1 MHGQERAVTA
11 PVAEM
16 FSSVQGEGPF
26 VGVRQL
32 FVRTYGCDLH
42 CRYCD
47 TPAAKATTGPC
58 LVEAPAGSREWRTLE
73 NPLSVADAMGLV
85 EELDQPPGLHHSLA
99 LTGGEPL
106 LHAEF
111 AGELAAA
118 CGERG
123 LLAYLETNGLRV
135 AELAQVITRLDVV
148 AMDVKLASSLDEG
161 AGLNWETLLSRSMAF
176 LRVALAKDVFVKA
189 VCTPETTEGEI
200 ERVAEAIAGETREC
214 PLILQP
220 VTPAAE
226 VAEAP
231 TARQMLK
238 LQAAALGCLAD
249 VRVIP
254 QCHLLMGQL

>member
-1 MHGQERAVTA
+1 MTA
-11 PVAEM
+11 PVAEV

-47 TPAAKATTGPC
+47 TPAAKAKTGPC
-58 LVEAPAGSREWRTLE
+58 LVEAPAGSREWRALR
-73 NPLSVADAMGLV
+73 NPLSAADAMGLV
-85 EELDQPPGLHHSLA
+85 EELDQRPGLHHSVA

-111 AGELAAA
+111 VAGLAAA

-123 LLAYLETNGLRV
+123 LLAYLETNGLHV
-135 AELAQVITRLDVV
+135 AELEQVIGNIDVV
-148 AMDVKLASSLDEG
+148 AMDVKLAGSVDEG
-161 AGLNWETLLSRSMAF
+161 TGLGSETLLCRSMAF
-176 LRVALAKDVFVKA
+176 LRVALARDVFVKA
-189 VCTPETTEGEI
+189 VCTPETAEYEI
-200 ERVAEAIAGETREC
+200 ERVAEAIAAETREC

-220 VTPAAE
+220 VTPAAK
-226 VAEAP
+226 VTEAP
-231 TARQMLK
+231 TAGRMLK
-238 LQAAALGCLAD
+238 LQAAALGCLED